1 MEKPHKSLTFMGLNG
16 GNFVSIITQNIFKME
31 RLLLINKDDLR
42 EILAEMIPAVN
53 VIEPTDE
60 QKDYFSL
67 NEALNYINERGLSIS
82 KSTLYKKT
90 ADKEIPFQRWGGRK
104 IVFLREELDQWI
116 DEQLSSNENRVN
128 KIGIHVAKSAR
139 QKERA

>member
-1 MEKPHKSLTFMGLNG
+1 MGLNG

-139 QKERA
+139 QKERV

>member
-1 MEKPHKSLTFMGLNG
+1 MESLIL
-16 GNFVSIITQNIFKME
+16 VS
-31 RLLLINKDDLR
+31 KDDLR
-42 EILAEMIPAVN
+42 EILKEMIPAVN

-67 NEALNYINERGLSIS
+67 NEALNYLNERGLSIS

-116 DEQLSSNENRVN
+116 DEQLSSNENKEITNV
-128 KIGIHVAKSAR
+128 VAGAAR
-139 QKERA
+139 KKGRR

>member
-1 MEKPHKSLTFMGLNG
+1 MGLNG

-67 NEALNYINERGLSIS
+67 NEALNYLNERGLSIS

-116 DEQLSSNENRVN
+116 DEQLSSNENKEITNV
-128 KIGIHVAKSAR
+128 VAGAAR
-139 QKERA
+139 KKGRR